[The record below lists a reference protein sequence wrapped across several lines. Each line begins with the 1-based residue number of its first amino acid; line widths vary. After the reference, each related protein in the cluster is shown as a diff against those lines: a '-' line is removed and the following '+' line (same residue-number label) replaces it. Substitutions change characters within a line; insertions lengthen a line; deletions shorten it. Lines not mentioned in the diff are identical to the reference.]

1 MKLQHLPKSLLLL
14 LMLVLAAPLVAQQQL
29 IKFDSET
36 KDFGTVKEEDGNPTH
51 DYIFTNISTKPIKL
65 VSVKASCG
73 CTTPQWTQDVVE
85 PGKTGTIKASYN
97 VRPGEFNKTI
107 TVRATYVDNVNDAGE
122 PKDPN
127 LADTKILRIQGNV
140 TPRPKT
146 IADYYPFSEGS
157 LRYTTN
163 HVAFGNTTPTET
175 KTQTMKIYNESDKPV
190 VVNRVQAPAHVKL
203 SLTDGTSL
211 KPKDSVE
218 VTITY
223 DGSKV
228 NDWDFV
234 HDNITL
240 MTDDTDRAEKRL
252 YVSAK
257 IQEDFSKMTSADS
270 LAAPRAEFNTLS
282 WDFGNIKATES
293 VSYDFVVKNIGKKEL
308 LIRKVKASC
317 GCTATNPDKTNLA
330 PGESTNIKVTFNP
343 AGKSGQQQKSVTV
356 VTNDPFQSSVN
367 LMIKSNIQT
376 EEGKPAATPAA
387 PAHDHSGHD
396 HSGHKH

>member
-1 MKLQHLPKSLLLL
+1 
-14 LMLVLAAPLVAQQQL
+14 
-29 IKFDSET
+29 
-36 KDFGTVKEEDGNPTH
+36 
-51 DYIFTNISTKPIKL
+51 
-65 VSVKASCG
+65 
-73 CTTPQWTQDVVE
+73 
-85 PGKTGTIKASYN
+85 
-97 VRPGEFNKTI
+97 
-107 TVRATYVDNVNDAGE
+107 
-122 PKDPN
+122 
-127 LADTKILRIQGNV
+127 
-140 TPRPKT
+140 
-146 IADYYPFSEGS
+146 
-157 LRYTTN
+157 
-163 HVAFGNTTPTET
+163 
-175 KTQTMKIYNESDKPV
+175 MKIYNESDKPV

-396 HSGHKH
+396 HSGHNH